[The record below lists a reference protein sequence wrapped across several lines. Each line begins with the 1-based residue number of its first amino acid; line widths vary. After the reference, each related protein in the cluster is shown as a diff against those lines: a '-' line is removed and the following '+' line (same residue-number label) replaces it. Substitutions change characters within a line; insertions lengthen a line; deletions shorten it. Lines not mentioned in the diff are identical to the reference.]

1 MVKISVMYP
10 NGPGVRFNHDYY
22 RDTHM
27 PLVRTLMGAH
37 LKFYTID
44 KGLSGGGAGVAAPYA
59 AIGHLHCESIEA
71 FNAGFGPH
79 TKEIMG
85 DIPNYTDISPV
96 ILISEAVVGGRE

>member
-10 NGPGVRFNHDYY
+10 NGPGVRFNHEYY

-27 PLVRTLMGAH
+27 PMVKARMGAH

-44 KGLSGGGAGVAAPYA
+44 KGLAGGAPGVAAPYV

-79 TKEIMG
+79 MKEIMG
-85 DIPNYTDISPV
+85 DIPNYTEIAPV
-96 ILISEAVVGGRE
+96 ILISDIVVG